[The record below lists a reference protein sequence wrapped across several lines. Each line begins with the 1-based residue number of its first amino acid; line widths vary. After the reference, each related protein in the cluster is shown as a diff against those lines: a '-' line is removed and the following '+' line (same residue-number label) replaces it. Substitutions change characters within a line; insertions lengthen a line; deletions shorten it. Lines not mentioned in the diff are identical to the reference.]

1 MKSIILIF
9 AVGITLNTAGCAW
22 KVPEFRKVPELTQE
36 KKDFLAKMSVDEE
49 RVQNGKL
56 YDWQVEALRQYD
68 YAMGFLQEKYPSHT
82 FKFTFYNPKGNVN
95 PFSYFLF
102 KADNKDAL
110 FNLYLYIDDNHTYSC
125 KDNYYGELLKDSY
138 NAAFLNFL
146 QEYFP
151 ECIERHIKYEMK
163 ILSKGG

>member
-1 MKSIILIF
+1 MKRIILIF

-82 FKFTFYNPKGNVN
+82 FKFTFCNPKGNVN

-102 KADNKDAL
+102 
-110 FNLYLYIDDNHTYSC
+110 IH
-125 KDNYYGELLKDSY
+125 
-138 NAAFLNFL
+138 
-146 QEYFP
+146 
-151 ECIERHIKYEMK
+151 R
-163 ILSKGG
+163 

>member
-1 MKSIILIF
+1 MKRIILIF

-82 FKFTFYNPKGNVN
+82 FKLNSHFVIPKGMLIHF
-95 PFSYFLF
+95 PISYLKQITKMIFL
-102 KADNKDAL
+102 
-110 FNLYLYIDDNHTYSC
+110 I
-125 KDNYYGELLKDSY
+125 
-138 NAAFLNFL
+138 
-146 QEYFP
+146 
-151 ECIERHIKYEMK
+151 CIYT
-163 ILSKGG
+163 